1 MINLLLGAPGG
12 GKSYEATVFHILP
25 ALEKGRKVITNLPL
39 DVERIGQ
46 LDAAYADLIELRT
59 GSKAEGMC
67 RLGDAERPW
76 RAFEHEADY
85 SDPWRRADGVGP
97 LYVIDECH
105 LVLPRLGT
113 RRAVEEWFSLHRHEN
128 ADVLLITQSHG
139 KMSAAVRDLVQVVY
153 RVRKNVALGSMGS
166 YTRKVQDGIRGE
178 VVNVAIRKYEKRY
191 FGLYRSHTRG
201 RSAEEL
207 GAADVRP
214 IWKNWTFI
222 GAALCF
228 SVVIALAASGSVR
241 APWSV
246 PESTSVTKALPI
258 PVSGPLD
265 AASANGR
272 FPAGTQGTTPV
283 AAAPT
288 AVAASAPESVDAP
301 EPYAGR
307 GLHLT
312 GYLEMRGRVVWSFA
326 ISQNG
331 QAVAA
336 ITDADLIKAGYTW
349 HGESHCSGLLVY
361 GKVKRA
367 VICDSPQV
375 GPGIPMPRKE
385 AA

>member
-25 ALEKGRKVITNLPL
+25 ALEKGRKIITNLPL

-46 LDAAYADLIELRT
+46 IDAAYADLIELRT
-59 GSKAEGMC
+59 ASKAPGMYRTPEG
-67 RLGDAERPW
+67 ERPW
-76 RAFEHEADY
+76 RCFEHEADY

-139 KMSAAVRDLVQVVY
+139 KVSAAVRDLVQVVY

-178 VVNVAIRKYEKRY
+178 VVNTAIRKYEKRY
-191 FGLYRSHTRG
+191 FGLYKSHTRG

-207 GAADVRP
+207 GASDVRP

-222 GAALCF
+222 GAGLCF
-228 SVVIALAASGSVR
+228 SLVLYMVATGSVS
-241 APWSV
+241 APWV
-246 PESTSVTKALPI
+246 VQEPPKVAKPQQAPQAAPQAQHAPAAAI
-258 PVSGPLD
+258 AQARPAAPPP
-265 AASANGR
+265 AASA
-272 FPAGTQGTTPV
+272 ASD
-283 AAAPT
+283 AAL
-288 AVAASAPESVDAP
+288 DAP

-307 GLHLT
+307 GIHLA
-312 GYLEMRGRVVWSFA
+312 GFLQMGQRVVWSFS

-331 QAVAA
+331 QPLVT
-336 ITDADLIKAGYTW
+336 ITDADLVKAGYSW

-361 GKVKRA
+361 GNKKRA
-367 VICDSPQV
+367 VICDAPQV
-375 GPGIPMPRKE
+375 GPSIPSPVQKD